1 MATLTIEGVPPGLMS
16 RLASAARANGR
27 SVNSEVILSLVR
39 HVREDPPR
47 QEPAGAGAPVRL
59 PAQRLPPEALR
70 ALNVSWGDP
79 G

>member
-1 MATLTIEGVPPGLMS
+1 VATLTIEGVPPGLMS
-16 RLASAARANGR
+16 RLASAAQANGR

-39 HVREDPPR
+39 HVREDPLR
-47 QEPAGAGAPVRL
+47 LEPAGAGGPVRP
-59 PAQRLPPEALR
+59 PAQRLRPEALR